1 MLTQLVRQLL
11 AGGAG
16 ASPGDHGPGRELE
29 QPFHQGMAAV
39 DQQHVVLGQARQA
52 LLHQGTHV
60 VDAAHLLGQQNQG
73 RRSVVPLEGLHLHRH
88 LVAVK
93 HLLKQAAQ
101 LLAGVLALGVSDLRF
116 FVLEAVIEFAI
127 DPLEG
132 ELLVARFQPGNE
144 LGIDQ
149 GVGQQHFG
157 ALAFP

>member
-1 MLTQLVRQLL
+1 
-11 AGGAG
+11 
-16 ASPGDHGPGRELE
+16 
-29 QPFHQGMAAV
+29 MAAV

-60 VDAAHLLGQQNQG
+60 VDAAHLLGQQNEG
-73 RRSVVPLEGLHLHRH
+73 CRSVVPLEGLHLHRH

-127 DPLEG
+127 HPLEG

-149 GVGQQHFG
+149 GVGQQHLG
-157 ALAFP
+157 PLALP

>member
-16 ASPGDHGPGRELE
+16 AGAGDHGPGRELE

-52 LLHQGTHV
+52 LLHQGAHV

-73 RRSVVPLEGLHLHRH
+73 RRSVVPFEGLHLHRH

-101 LLAGVLALGVSDLRF
+101 LLAGVLALGVTDLRF
-116 FVLEAVIEFAI
+116 FLLEAVIEFAI

-132 ELLVARFQPGNE
+132 ELLVARFQPRDE

-149 GVGQQHFG
+149 GVGQQHLG
-157 ALAFP
+157 ALTLP